1 MKKIFV
7 IALAALMTAMSA
19 NAQFYEGPKQKKE
32 KPKANPEDFNP
43 SWFVNLQGGIQLP
56 NTPGM
61 GHLIAPVL
69 SFNVGR
75 NIIPLASGRISLEG
89 CNSKVYNEYTGK
101 KRTFKYVTASADG
114 LFNLTNCIEYRERP
128 INVFF
133 IAGVGAN
140 WSSMPTT
147 NSSKFS
153 PNVRLGGMVDWR
165 LSRNFAINLEY
176 RADNTNDQFNGR
188 LETGTHDWYSSI
200 LLGMSL
206 VLPDVKPIIEKED
219 NSELIASLN
228 DQINKLRA
236 ENSELRNRKPETEPE
251 VQVKT
256 VEVEKKVVE
265 RIAVLP
271 FVFFD
276 CGKTTISKHQA
287 LNVKAI
293 ADYMKSNKETKVTIT
308 GYASPEGKPEL
319 NMKLSEERA
328 KAVAKMLAE
337 KYGIDASRISTAAG
351 GATCDILPEA
361 DLNRVCVSVAK

>member
-128 INVFF
+128 INFYF

-140 WSSMPTT
+140 WSAMPTT

-153 PNVRLGGMVDWR
+153 PNVRLGGMAVWR
-165 LSRNFAINLEY
+165 ADRNLSLNLEY

-188 LETGTHDWYSSI
+188 LEPGTHDWYTS
-200 LLGMSL
+200 LLFGISL
-206 VLPDVKPIIEKED
+206 VLPDVKTVIQKED
-219 NSELIASLN
+219 NSAEIAALN

-236 ENSELRNRKPETEPE
+236 ENVELRNRKQEVKVET
-251 VQVKT
+251 KT
-256 VEVEKKVVE
+256 VEVEKKVTE

-276 CGKTTISKHQA
+276 CGKTTISRHQA

-293 ADYMKSNKETKVTIT
+293 ADYLKSNKEAKVTIT

-319 NMKLSEERA
+319 NQKLSEERA
-328 KAVAKMLAE
+328 KAVAKMLTA
-337 KYGIDASRISTAAG
+337 KYGIDADRISTAAG
-351 GATCDILPEA
+351 GATSDILPEA

>member
-7 IALAALMTAMSA
+7 IALAAMMTAMSA
-19 NAQFYEGPKQKKE
+19 NAQFYEVPTKKE
-32 KPKANPEDFNP
+32 KKPAPEFNP

-61 GHLIAPVL
+61 GKLWAPTFSL
-69 SFNVGR
+69 NVGR
-75 NIIPLASGRISLEG
+75 NIIPIASGRIGAEW
-89 CNSKVYNEYTGK
+89 CNSRVFNEYTGK
-101 KRTFKYVTASADG
+101 KRTFKFATYSADAM
-114 LFNLTNCIEYRERP
+114 LNILNCIEYRERP
-128 INVFF
+128 VNLFF
-133 IAGVGAN
+133 IAGVGCNYSA
-140 WSSMPTT
+140 METT
-147 NSSKFS
+147 NSSHFS
-153 PNVRLGGMVDWR
+153 PNLRLGGQLDWR
-165 LSRNFAINLEY
+165 VCRNLALNLEY

-188 LETGTHDWYSSI
+188 LEAGTHDWYTSL
-200 LLGMSL
+200 LLGVSL
-206 VLPDVKPIIEKED
+206 VLPDSKPIIQKED
-219 NSELIASLN
+219 NSAQIANLN
-228 DQINKLRA
+228 DEINRLRS
-236 ENSELRNRKPETEPE
+236 ENAELRNRKQEVKVET
-251 VQVKT
+251 KT
-256 VEVEKKVVE
+256 VEVEKKVTE

-293 ADYMKSNKETKVTIT
+293 ADYMKSNKEATVTTT

-319 NMKLSEERA
+319 NQKLSEERA

-337 KYGIDASRISTAAG
+337 KYGIDADRITTAAG

>member
-32 KPKANPEDFNP
+32 KPSANPEDFNP
-43 SWFVNLQGGIQLP
+43 SWFVNFQGGIQLP

-61 GHLIAPVL
+61 GHLISPVF
-69 SFNVGR
+69 SVNVGR
-75 NIIPLASGRISLEG
+75 NIIPLVTGRISLEG
-89 CNSKVYNEYTGK
+89 CNSKVYDAYSGAK
-101 KRTFKYVTASADG
+101 KTFKYVTASADAM
-114 LFNLTNCIEYRERP
+114 LNLSNCIAYRERP
-128 INVFF
+128 INFYF

-140 WSSMPTT
+140 WSAMPTT

-153 PNVRLGGMVDWR
+153 PNVRLGGMAVWR
-165 LSRNFAINLEY
+165 ADRNLSLNLEY

-188 LETGTHDWYSSI
+188 LEPGTHDWYTS
-200 LLGMSL
+200 LLFGISL
-206 VLPDVKPIIEKED
+206 VLPDVKTVIQKED
-219 NSELIASLN
+219 NSAEIAALN

-236 ENSELRNRKPETEPE
+236 ENVELRNRKQEVKVET
-251 VQVKT
+251 KT
-256 VEVEKKVVE
+256 VEVEKKVTE

-276 CGKTTISKHQA
+276 CGKTTISRHQA

-293 ADYMKSNKETKVTIT
+293 ADYLKSNKEAKVTIT

-319 NMKLSEERA
+319 NQKLSEERA
-328 KAVAKMLAE
+328 KAVAKMLTA
-337 KYGIDASRISTAAG
+337 KYGIDADRISTAAG
-351 GATCDILPEA
+351 GATSDILPEA

>member
-206 VLPDVKPIIEKED
+206 VLPDVKTVIQKED
-219 NSELIASLN
+219 NSAEIAALN

>member
-7 IALAALMTAMSA
+7 IALATLMTAMSA
-19 NAQFYEGPKQKKE
+19 NAQFYEGPKQKE
-32 KPKANPEDFNP
+32 KPAANPEEFNP
-43 SWFVNLQGGIQLP
+43 SWFVNFQGGIQLP

-61 GHLIAPVL
+61 GHLIAPAF
-69 SFNVGR
+69 SINVGR
-75 NIIPLASGRISLEG
+75 NIIPLATGRISLEG
-89 CNSKVYNEYTGK
+89 CNS
-101 KRTFKYVTASADG
+101 ADG
-114 LFNLTNCIEYRERP
+114 LLNLTNCFEYRERP
-128 INVFF
+128 VNVFLV
-133 IAGVGAN
+133 AGVGVN

-153 PNVRLGGMVDWR
+153 PNVRLGGLVDWR

-188 LETGTHDWYSSI
+188 LETGTHDWYTSI

-206 VLPDVKPIIEKED
+206 VLPDVKPIIEKDD
-219 NSELIASLN
+219 NSAEIAALN
-228 DQINKLRA
+228 DMINKLRS
-236 ENSELRNRKPETEPE
+236 ENMELKNRKPETE

-276 CGKTTISKHQA
+276 CGKTTISKHQS

-293 ADYMKSNKETKVTIT
+293 ADYMKSNKATKVTVT

-319 NMKLSEERA
+319 NQKLSDERA
-328 KAVAKMLAE
+328 KAVAKMLVE
-337 KYGIDASRISTAAG
+337 KYGIEADRISTAAG

>member
-1 MKKIFV
+1 
-7 IALAALMTAMSA
+7 
-19 NAQFYEGPKQKKE
+19 
-32 KPKANPEDFNP
+32 
-43 SWFVNLQGGIQLP
+43 
-56 NTPGM
+56 
-61 GHLIAPVL
+61 
-69 SFNVGR
+69 
-75 NIIPLASGRISLEG
+75 
-89 CNSKVYNEYTGK
+89 
-101 KRTFKYVTASADG
+101 
-114 LFNLTNCIEYRERP
+114 
-128 INVFF
+128 
-133 IAGVGAN
+133 
-140 WSSMPTT
+140 MPTT

-206 VLPDVKPIIEKED
+206 VLPDVKTVIQKED
-219 NSELIASLN
+219 NSAEIAALN

>member
-114 LFNLTNCIEYRERP
+114 LFNLTNCFEYQERP

-133 IAGVGAN
+133 VAGVGAN

-219 NSELIASLN
+219 NSAEIAALN
-228 DQINKLRA
+228 NEINRLRA
-236 ENSELRNRKPETEPE
+236 ENMELKNRKPETE

-276 CGKTTISKHQA
+276 CGKTTISRHQA

-293 ADYMKSNKETKVTIT
+293 ADYLKSNKEAKVTIT

-319 NMKLSEERA
+319 NQKLSEERA
-328 KAVAKMLAE
+328 KAVAKMLTA
-337 KYGIDASRISTAAG
+337 KYGIDADRISTAAG

>member
-1 MKKIFV
+1 MKKIFA
-7 IALAALMTAMSA
+7 IALAALMTTMSA
-19 NAQFYEGPKQKKE
+19 NAQFYEVPKQKE
-32 KPKANPEDFNP
+32 KPAANPEDFNP

-61 GHLIAPVL
+61 GHLIAPVF
-69 SFNVGR
+69 SINVGR
-75 NIIPLASGRISLEG
+75 NIIPLATGRISLEG

-101 KRTFKYVTASADG
+101 KRTFKYITGSADG

-219 NSELIASLN
+219 NSAEIAALN
-228 DQINKLRA
+228 NEINRLRA
-236 ENSELRNRKPETEPE
+236 ENMELKNRKPETE

-276 CGKTTISKHQA
+276 CGKTTISKHQS

-293 ADYMKSNKETKVTIT
+293 ADYMKSNKATKVTVT

-319 NMKLSEERA
+319 NQKLSDERA
-328 KAVAKMLAE
+328 KAVAKMLTE
-337 KYGIDASRISTAAG
+337 KYGIEADRISTAAG

>member
-114 LFNLTNCIEYRERP
+114 MFNLTNCFEYQERP